1 MRFFGLLALTLFLFC
16 ACAKKDSRGSNNKAF
31 DLPGYLDS
39 EIRALGARPRVV
51 EKTVREDEAL
61 SESVDTITNWENE
74 LEVFRG
80 LDLNSARSGEFK
92 VNTDSSMELA
102 IETWYN
108 LDSMA
113 ELQEL
118 MITRRKGQI
127 ELLQIRTQNIGRIRD
142 RHTVLSY
149 QPRKGYGLRMSEK
162 YIWGDPHVTEIF
174 AQIIDPET
182 LHR

>member
-1 MRFFGLLALTLFLFC
+1 MSRFWILAITAMLFC
-16 ACAKKDSRGSNNKAF
+16 ACAKNDRRINTTKAF

-39 EIRALGARPRVV
+39 EILALGARPRIV
-51 EKTVREDEAL
+51 EKTLREDEAL
-61 SESVDTITNWENE
+61 RESVDTVLDWEKE
-74 LEVFRG
+74 LEIFRG
-80 LDLNSARSGEFK
+80 YDLNSARSGEFRL
-92 VNTDSSMELA
+92 NTDSSMDLS

-108 LDSMA
+108 TDSTA

-118 MITRRKGQI
+118 MITRRRGHI
-127 ELLQIRTQNIGRIRD
+127 ELLQLRTRNTGRIRD
-142 RHTVLSY
+142 RHSVLSY

-162 YIWGDPHVTEIF
+162 YIWGEPHVTEIF